1 MSVAEEGVEHEA
13 EVHGAADIL
22 KDPLHRGLVS
32 VAWSMHMEA
41 HLLNSIL
48 QLRPG
53 ESEVLESTNNGPV
66 ERSIRGRR
74 TISGRELGLRIDRRS
89 RGFAVKHPGAVKE
102 LTGVLPLV
110 KEEAP
115 RPRSP

>member
-41 HLLNSIL
+41 HLLNSVL
-48 QLRPG
+48 QLRSC
-53 ESEVLESTNNGPV
+53 ESEVLKSTHNRSV
-66 ERSIRGRR
+66 EWGIR
-74 TISGRELGLRIDRRS
+74 
-89 RGFAVKHPGAVKE
+89 HW
-102 LTGVLPLV
+102 
-110 KEEAP
+110 
-115 RPRSP
+115 